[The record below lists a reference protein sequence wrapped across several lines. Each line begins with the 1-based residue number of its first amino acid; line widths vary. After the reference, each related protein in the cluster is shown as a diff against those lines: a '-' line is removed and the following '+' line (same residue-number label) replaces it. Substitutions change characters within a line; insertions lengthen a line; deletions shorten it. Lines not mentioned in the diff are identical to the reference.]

1 MLWLSRNGECRVMT
15 NSVMRRLAKVF
26 CSQNKR
32 SVAVFKKVNGA
43 DVTLGLVAA
52 AFFVLAYAVETK
64 AILVLESS
72 QDLFEVIY

>member
-1 MLWLSRNGECRVMT
+1 MAQPKWGVPRHDEQRYAASCKSLL
-15 NSVMRRLAKVF
+15 LPK
-26 CSQNKR
+26 QR
-32 SVAVFKKVNGA
+32 SLAVFKKVNGA